1 MVAPLPRHMP
11 RRATGSGREAHVDLD
26 EEVRE
31 FLIECNENLANLDR
45 EVVLLEQNPTD
56 AKLIAS
62 VFRTFHTIKGT
73 CGFFGFTILGGV
85 THIAENILDQVRSNQ
100 RELTPALTS
109 LILQTVDAIKA
120 LLAEVES
127 QGNEGTNEYQELR
140 NRLTDAFQYADAAA
154 AEVKPEPELKLEAQ
168 SVPQAGATPPQPP
181 ELKTESKPQPKS
193 KPKAKAKKTAAPESA
208 NLETAP
214 AAAIPAESAPA
225 SAGPTL
231 PAVPVVQVPLAAQ
244 ALVAPQPKKAAESAA
259 AGTEEGVH
267 KNTALGDSTI
277 RVDVGL
283 LDKLMNLVGELVL
296 ARNQL
301 LQGTSGHDA
310 VLIRTVQRLNVITS
324 ELQEGV
330 LKTRMQPIG
339 VVWNKLP
346 RVIRD
351 LASECGK
358 KIQIEMEG
366 AETELDKTIIEA
378 IKDPLTHIVRNSC
391 DHGVEMPEV
400 RLAKGKP
407 AEGSV
412 ILRAYH
418 EGGHVNIEISD
429 DGGGLDPEKLKARAV
444 QKGLIRADQAAA
456 MTEHE
461 AVHLVF
467 MPGFSTAEQITKI
480 SGRGV
485 GMDVVKTNIQ
495 KIGGIVDIYNR
506 APSGSTV
513 KIKIPLTLAII
524 PGLIINARKAE
535 TPGEDP
541 QEEHRF
547 VIPQANLLE
556 LVRLERDADFK
567 QIEYVNGTPVYR
579 RRGQLLPLTYLNRV
593 LGMATAVFPDSDV
606 VNIVV
611 LQAEDRPFGL
621 VVDGIF
627 DTQEIVVKPLGKRLK
642 GLSSYLG
649 ATIMGDGRV
658 ALILDVQGLARLAGI
673 VSQTRDNRK
682 HDGGVGDGLTE
693 KQQAFLVFQAGRF
706 QRLAVPLVL
715 VARLE
720 QFPRRNIEFASGR
733 PVLHYRG
740 QILPLLALGHL
751 LDASSPDLSTEAG
764 GAESMQVIVFDDG
777 NRRVGVVV
785 DQIVDII
792 EETVT
797 FSQSSSHPGLL
808 GSAIVGGTITDLI
821 DLNTLLRAVAQG
833 GADADKKAPAR
844 LLVVDPSPIER
855 TMLRG
860 YLEMCGYHVTQACS
874 FEESL
879 ELLPRLPQP
888 DLVITA
894 VELGEHTAAE
904 LLQVLR
910 GIRGCAQLPIIVLA
924 SEGTAVCVAGSS
936 GARPQFDAVAAPEDR
951 AEVLR
956 TIRAVLSR
964 VPVSL
969 DAFTAGQEPHHV

>member
-1 MVAPLPRHMP
+1 M
-11 RRATGSGREAHVDLD
+11 
-26 EEVRE
+26 
-31 FLIECNENLANLDR
+31 
-45 EVVLLEQNPTD
+45 
-56 AKLIAS
+56 
-62 VFRTFHTIKGT
+62 
-73 CGFFGFTILGGV
+73 
-85 THIAENILDQVRSNQ
+85 
-100 RELTPALTS
+100 
-109 LILQTVDAIKA
+109 DAIKS

-127 QGNEGTNEYQELR
+127 QGTEGTNEYQELR
-140 NRLTDAFQYADAAA
+140 SRLTEAFQYADAVATPNLESPVAA
-154 AEVKPEPELKLEAQ
+154 AKADSAQPAEIAPPLASPIAANTPTVQLSSAPLK
-168 SVPQAGATPPQPP
+168 
-181 ELKTESKPQPKS
+181 
-193 KPKAKAKKTAAPESA
+193 AAP
-208 NLETAP
+208 
-214 AAAIPAESAPA
+214 I
-225 SAGPTL
+225 
-231 PAVPVVQVPLAAQ
+231 PVVTSGSPEGAALTGSEDGGQ
-244 ALVAPQPKKAAESAA
+244 
-259 AGTEEGVH
+259 
-267 KNTALGDSTI
+267 KNSALGDSTI

-301 LQGTSGHDA
+301 LQGTSGQDG

-351 LASECGK
+351 LAAECGK

-444 QKGLIRADQAAA
+444 QKGLIRADQADA
-456 MTEHE
+456 MTERE

-506 APSGSTV
+506 PASGSTV

-524 PGLIINARKAE
+524 PGLIINARRAKTTGQE
-535 TPGEDP
+535 VHEV

-593 LGMATAVFPDSDV
+593 LGMATAVFPDADV

-673 VSQTRDNRK
+673 VSQARDNRK
-682 HDGGVGDGLTE
+682 HDGAPGDGAPE

-706 QRLAVPLVL
+706 QRLAVPLAL

-751 LDASSPDLSTEAG
+751 LDASTPDLSTEG
-764 GAESMQVIVFDDG
+764 GGNGTMQVIVFDDG
-777 NRRVGVVV
+777 SRRVGVVV

-821 DLNTLLRAVAQG
+821 DLNTLLRAVTQG
-833 GADADKKAPAR
+833 GAETAGKAAAR
-844 LLVVDPSPIER
+844 LLIVDSSPIER

-860 YLEMCGYHVTQACS
+860 YLEMCGYHVTHACS

-879 ELLPRLPQP
+879 ELLPRLPLT

-894 VELGEHTAAE
+894 ARLREHTAAE
-904 LLQVLR
+904 LLQALR
-910 GIRGCAQLPIIVLA
+910 GLRGCAHLPVIALA
-924 SEGTAVCVAGSS
+924 AQDAAAGLTAGSPP
-936 GARPQFDAVAAPEDR
+936 GPPFDAVAAPEDR

-964 VPVSL
+964 QPGFPETS
-969 DAFTAGQEPHHV
+969 TAGQEPPPCLIGSWSTQTAAKPASSPHSRSAICSSASRRCACRK

>member
-1 MVAPLPRHMP
+1 MDRYSDRNDFMAWSRFRHGMVALLLQRDTSLCAEM
-11 RRATGSGREAHVDLD
+11 GSWQEAEVDLD

-45 EVVLLEQNPTD
+45 EVVLLEQHPED

-109 LILQTVDAIKA
+109 LILQTVDAIKS

-127 QGNEGTNEYQELR
+127 NGTEGTNEYQDLR
-140 NRLTDAFQYADAAA
+140 NRLTEAFQYADSAR
-154 AEVKPEPELKLEAQ
+154 ESTEELTVKPPLAAVKMDLTEPAAIVPPPAPTAPVAAMAVSAQ
-168 SVPQAGATPPQPP
+168 ASVAPPQPMAASVP
-181 ELKTESKPQPKS
+181 EGGVPPG
-193 KPKAKAKKTAAPESA
+193 
-208 NLETAP
+208 
-214 AAAIPAESAPA
+214 AEE
-225 SAGPTL
+225 
-231 PAVPVVQVPLAAQ
+231 VAQ
-244 ALVAPQPKKAAESAA
+244 
-259 AGTEEGVH
+259 
-267 KNTALGDSTI
+267 KNSALGESTI
-277 RVDVGL
+277 RVDVNL

-301 LQGTSGHDA
+301 LQGTSGQDG

-358 KIQIEMEG
+358 KIRIEMEG

-400 RLAKGKP
+400 RLGKGKP

-412 ILRAYH
+412 MLRAYH

-456 MTEHE
+456 MTERE

-506 APSGSTV
+506 RAAGSTV

-524 PGLIINARKAE
+524 PGLIIKARGA
-535 TPGEDP
+535 GMLGDGRA
-541 QEEHRF
+541 QEHRF

-593 LGMATAVFPDSDV
+593 LGMDTSVFPDSDV

-673 VSQTRDNRK
+673 VSQSRDNRK
-682 HDGGVGDGLTE
+682 HDGGQGEPTSEV
-693 KQQAFLVFQAGRF
+693 QQAFLVFRAGRF
-706 QRLAVPLVL
+706 QRLAVPLTL

-720 QFPRRNIEFASGR
+720 QFPRASVEFASGK
-733 PVLHYRG
+733 PVLDYRG
-740 QILPLLALGHL
+740 QILPLLVLDRL
-751 LDASSPDLSTEAG
+751 LDPSSPGIVTGVAEA
-764 GAESMQVIVFDDG
+764 ETMQVIVFDDG
-777 NRRVGVVV
+777 ARRVGVVV

-821 DLNTLLRAVAQG
+821 DLNALLRAVSQQSPG
-833 GADADKKAPAR
+833 PRGNGRKEPVR
-844 LLVVDPSPIER
+844 LLIVDPSAIER

-860 YLEMCGYHVTQACS
+860 SLEMCGYQVIEARS
-874 FEESL
+874 LDAAL
-879 ELLPRLPQP
+879 ELLPRQPQP
-888 DLVITA
+888 SLVLTA
-894 VELGEHTAAE
+894 LNLGEHTGWE
-904 LLQVLR
+904 LLTAVR
-910 GIRGCAQLPIIVLA
+910 AHHGCAKLPVIAMVDEGAAGLA
-924 SEGTAVCVAGSS
+924 ADRGNTGL
-936 GARPQFDAVAAPEDR
+936 RFDAIEVPEDR
-951 AEVLR
+951 AQVLR
-956 TIRAVLSR
+956 TVRALLNREAADPAASAVIKE
-964 VPVSL
+964 
-969 DAFTAGQEPHHV
+969 AHHA

>member
-1 MVAPLPRHMP
+1 MVAPLRQ
-11 RRATGSGREAHVDLD
+11 RATLPCADTGICQEAEVDLD

-45 EVVLLEQNPTD
+45 EVVLLEQHPKD

-109 LILQTVDAIKA
+109 LILQTVDAIKS

-127 QGNEGTNEYQELR
+127 QGTEGTNEYQELR
-140 NRLTDAFQYADAAA
+140 SRLTEAFQYTDAVA
-154 AEVKPEPELKLEAQ
+154 PPNLESTAI
-168 SVPQAGATPPQPP
+168 A
-181 ELKTESKPQPKS
+181 
-193 KPKAKAKKTAAPESA
+193 AKADSAQAAGI
-208 NLETAP
+208 AP
-214 AAAIPAESAPA
+214 
-225 SAGPTL
+225 
-231 PAVPVVQVPLAAQ
+231 PLAASIAANTLTVQ
-244 ALVAPQPKKAAESAA
+244 PCAAPSKTASIPVVTSGSPEGAAPTGSEDGGQKSS
-259 AGTEEGVH
+259 V
-267 KNTALGDSTI
+267 LGDSTI

-301 LQGTSGHDA
+301 LQGTSGQDGA
-310 VLIRTVQRLNVITS
+310 LIRTVQRLNVITS

-412 ILRAYH
+412 MLRAYH

-456 MTEHE
+456 MTERE

-506 APSGSTV
+506 PASGSTV

-524 PGLIINARKAE
+524 PGLIIKARGAK
-535 TPGEDP
+535 TPGDDAVL
-541 QEEHRF
+541 EHRF

-593 LGMATAVFPDSDV
+593 LGMDTAVFPDSDV

-673 VSQTRDNRK
+673 VSQARDSKK
-682 HDGGVGDGLTE
+682 HDGGLGEAPSEV
-693 KQQAFLVFQAGRF
+693 QQAFLVFRAGRF
-706 QRLAVPLVL
+706 QRLAVALAL

-720 QFPRRNIEFASGR
+720 QFPRASVEFASGQ

-740 QILPLLALGHL
+740 QILPLLALDRL
-751 LDASSPDLSTEAG
+751 LDPSSPGIIAGVAEAG
-764 GAESMQVIVFDDG
+764 SMQVIVFDDG
-777 NRRVGVVV
+777 ARRVGVVV

-792 EETVT
+792 EEAVT

-821 DLNTLLRAVAQG
+821 DLNALLRAVSQESPG
-833 GADADKKAPAR
+833 PTENGRKEPAR
-844 LLVVDPSPIER
+844 LLIVDPSAIER

-860 YLEMCGYHVTQACS
+860 SLEMCGYLVTEARS
-874 FEESL
+874 LGAAL
-879 ELLPRLPQP
+879 ELLPRQPQP
-888 DLVITA
+888 SLVLTA
-894 VELGEHTAAE
+894 LNLGEHTGWE
-904 LLQVLR
+904 LLAAVRALHGSTDLPVIAMAGEGAAGLAADRGNTGLRFDAIEVPEDRPQVLR
-910 GIRGCAQLPIIVLA
+910 TVRALLNRGAADQAA
-924 SEGTAVCVAGSS
+924 SAAVK
-936 GARPQFDAVAAPEDR
+936 ETHH
-951 AEVLR
+951 AE
-956 TIRAVLSR
+956 
-964 VPVSL
+964 
-969 DAFTAGQEPHHV
+969 